1 MGEMLRPR
9 PSTRRHDRHPTAR
22 SAFRLFAAGT
32 AGALALGIGGGYLA
46 LRSVALDE
54 AKRETR
60 TRVLESGKLVESV
73 LLDGI
78 EHGDPEALA
87 AVDATVLTGVLN
99 PSVLRV
105 KLWSARGDVLYSD
118 NGTEIGGR
126 FALDE
131 DQRQLLERGGTEVEV
146 SGLDRP
152 ENALDP
158 QQGKVIEAYT
168 RIRTPSG
175 TPLLFEIYERHDSV
189 QAGARRLLGAL
200 APPILGALGL
210 IVLVQ
215 IPLVW
220 SLSRR
225 LQRGHEE
232 REALLA
238 GAIQASNRERRRI
251 ASYLHDGPVQDIAGV
266 AFALAPLADAAGAR
280 GDDAGRT
287 ALRGAA
293 AQLRQNV
300 RDLRSLLV
308 DLHPP
313 HLAAQGLKA
322 TLRDLASPL
331 EARGVAVALEVA
343 GDDRLDAVQQA
354 LVHRVAQEALRN
366 VLAYAAATSVEV
378 RVVDDG
384 DTVRLVV
391 ADDGRG
397 FDEETRVLRAN
408 EGHMGLSL
416 LEELARQ
423 SGARLEVRSGPGSGT
438 TVELEVPV
446 G

>member
-280 GDDAGRT
+280 GDDAGLDRPAWRRGTAAAERT
-287 ALRGAA
+287 RPAIAPRRPPSAPPRGAGPQGDAPRSRLA
-293 AQLRQNV
+293 ARGTGRRRGARGRRRRPARRCAAGTRPPGRPGGPPQRPCV
-300 RDLRSLLV
+300 RGRDL
-308 DLHPP
+308 
-313 HLAAQGLKA
+313 
-322 TLRDLASPL
+322 
-331 EARGVAVALEVA
+331 
-343 GDDRLDAVQQA
+343 
-354 LVHRVAQEALRN
+354 
-366 VLAYAAATSVEV
+366 
-378 RVVDDG
+378 
-384 DTVRLVV
+384 
-391 ADDGRG
+391 GRG
-397 FDEETRVLRAN
+397 
-408 EGHMGLSL
+408 
-416 LEELARQ
+416 AR
-423 SGARLEVRSGPGSGT
+423 RRRR
-438 TVELEVPV
+438 
-446 G
+446 